1 MLGSCNTLN
10 HLSDKVCI
18 PNKIEDLNLSVF
30 NMNTDI
36 NESQTLTKD
45 ISCGYEYNLTE
56 ENVIQINDR

>member
-18 PNKIEDLNLSVF
+18 PNKTEDLNLSVF